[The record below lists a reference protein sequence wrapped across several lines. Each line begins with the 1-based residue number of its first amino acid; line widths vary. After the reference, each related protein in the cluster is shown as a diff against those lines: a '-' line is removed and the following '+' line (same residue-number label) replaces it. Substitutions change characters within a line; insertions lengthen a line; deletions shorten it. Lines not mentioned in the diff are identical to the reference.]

1 MNMKNDTLKIGD
13 ICHYPVGTTEKSKS
27 LALVEIVDFTDDP
40 REVAVIKVLDVIN
53 DDTGNGYL
61 AFLKRTGKT
70 MNVTANRC
78 AHHTKL
84 HASNDWGLFVSLD
97 EVKAHNLDEDKLMAE
112 EFVLIKPISGYVYF
126 DAAGEYRSAKEPFWF
141 LPLAWQGGLFAA
153 PYRDIDDIEDE
164 LEDVYPEVF
173 ELDSVANR
181 LCRVNVVYP
190 M

>member
-1 MNMKNDTLKIGD
+1 MKNETVKVGN
-13 ICHYPVGTTEKSKS
+13 ICYYPVGVNEKSKS

-70 MNVTANRC
+70 MNVTASRC
-78 AHHTKL
+78 VPHTKL

-97 EVKAHNLDEDKLMAE
+97 EVKTHNLDEEKLLSDG
-112 EFVLIKPISGYVYF
+112 FNLIKPVSGCIYF
-126 DAAGEYRSAKEPFWF
+126 DATGEYRSANEPFWF
-141 LPLAWQGGLFAA
+141 LPLAWQGGLFDA
-153 PYRDIDDIEDE
+153 PYDGIEDIEE
-164 LEDVYPEVF
+164 EVEDVYPDV
-173 ELDSVANR
+173 LALGNVAKR
-181 LCRVNVVYP
+181 LCRINVVYP